1 MRKLWLLFLFV
12 FFPWAVFAKTAVI
25 YHTSDVHGFFY
36 ASHGAGGYAALA
48 GVLKREPLPYLLL
61 DGGDF
66 SNGSPEASRS
76 KGLKSVTLMNAL
88 GYNAVTLG
96 NHEFYFG
103 DAALQN
109 MFAAARFPI
118 LAANLADAATGK
130 RPAELLPYKIFNVN
144 GVRIAVIGLASTQ
157 VASSV
162 YTLTDGEQAVRAA
175 LKALSGR
182 TNRTEKQWRA
192 LSEEVRRRA
201 GAQAVV
207 LLVHNSPDNPYAG
220 GKKLLGELPRLFPG
234 QIQVVLGGHLHQT
247 YIRENGGML
256 FVESGAGLAGV
267 SRIEIETDD
276 ETGRFKTARASYIP
290 LAVEQTGQDARILA
304 LGESLKEP
312 GMDDVLGCAAEPLM
326 LWPARAEQGDGSL
339 SDWMADLFKEHT
351 GAEVFIHNVG
361 AMRKDLQAG
370 DITRRD
376 LEELFPHDNTFV
388 EMEVPGSFLR
398 QLAEKWAYPRP
409 LYIFA
414 GMELTFERTET
425 GVKFVSAFVNGEPLE
440 DARIY
445 RIAANSYVAQGNKEG
460 YLFRR
465 IPAENKRAC
474 GQLSMREVILE
485 GFKAKSPLRAPQ
497 TGRIRF
503 Q

>member
-1 MRKLWLLFLFV
+1 MRKLFLLFLAAFI
-12 FFPWAVFAKTAVI
+12 PWTLSAKTAVI

-36 ASHGAGGYAALA
+36 ASHGTGGYAALA
-48 GVLKREPLPYLLL
+48 SVLKREPLPYLLL

-76 KGLKSVTLMNAL
+76 KGLKSVELMNAL
-88 GYNAVTLG
+88 YYDAATLG
-96 NHEFYFG
+96 NHEFYFE
-103 DAALQN
+103 DAALEN
-109 MFAAARFPI
+109 MLTSARFPV
-118 LAANLADAATGK
+118 LAANLADAHTGE
-130 RPAELLPYKIFNVN
+130 RPARVLPYKLFNVN

-157 VASSV
+157 VTSSV
-162 YTLTDGEQAVRAA
+162 YKLRDGEQALRAA
-175 LKALSGR
+175 LAALAGGPVR
-182 TNRTEKQWRA
+182 AENNWRA
-192 LSEEVRRRA
+192 LSEQVRRQSR
-201 GAQAVV
+201 AQAVV

-220 GKKLLGELPRLFPG
+220 GKNLLGELPRLFPG
-234 QIQVVLGGHLHQT
+234 QIHAVLGGHLHQT
-247 YIRENGGML
+247 YIRKNGGVL
-256 FVESGAGLAGV
+256 FAESGAGLKGV

-276 ETGRFKTARASYIP
+276 ETGLFKEARASYIP
-290 LAVEQTGQDARILA
+290 LVVEKTGQDARILA

-312 GMDDVLGCAAEPLM
+312 GLDDVLGRSAERLT
-326 LWPARAEQGDGSL
+326 LWPEEADTGDGTL
-339 SDWMADLFKEHT
+339 SDWMADLFKEYT

-388 EMEVPGSFLR
+388 EMDVPGSFLR

-414 GMELTFERTET
+414 GMRLTFERTEK
-425 GVKFVSAFVNGEPLE
+425 GVKLRGAFVNGEPL
-440 DARIY
+440 DDSRVY
-445 RIAANSYVAQGNKEG
+445 RVAVNSYVAQGNKEG

-465 IPAENKRAC
+465 IPAEHKRAC
-474 GQLSMREVILE
+474 GQLSMRDVIVE
-485 GFKAKSPLRAPQ
+485 GFKTKSPLRAPE

-503 Q
+503 E